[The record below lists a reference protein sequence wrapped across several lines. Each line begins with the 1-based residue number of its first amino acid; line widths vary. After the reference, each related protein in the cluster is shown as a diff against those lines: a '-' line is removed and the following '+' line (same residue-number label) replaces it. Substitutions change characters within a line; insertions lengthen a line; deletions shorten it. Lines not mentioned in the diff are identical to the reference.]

1 MRYRLRTLL
10 FMLAVGPPMLAGLWW
25 YCARLVANEMGA
37 GAVGVLVFVALV
49 SLAAVVVLVS
59 VAKALEVIG
68 GAK

>member
-10 FMLAVGPPMLAGLWW
+10 IVLAVGPPLLAGLWW
-25 YCARLVANEMGA
+25 YRARLLANEMGA
-37 GAVGVLVFVALV
+37 GVVGVLVLVATV